1 MATEYIC
8 VIDNNFSGG
17 ERKVTTKSAMKCA
30 FLFGSY
36 GGDETITVCY
46 KSGKIIDRVKYTPE
60 NGGRYYR
67 VNF

>member
-8 VIDNNFSGG
+8 VIDGNNSCC
-17 ERKVTTKSAMKCA
+17 ERKVTTKSAMRCA
-30 FLFGSY
+30 FLYGSY

-46 KSGKIIDRVKYTPE
+46 KSGKLISRVKWTPE

-67 VNF
+67 VNI